1 MKMCES
7 CPNDSWC
14 ETPEITLNKYSGK
27 IATFP
32 SGVCFLC
39 TEKRT
44 CVQGVTEQG
53 SGERGYP
60 HILRQNTHCAGF
72 SSLGQRLWS
81 DGGQHSYDAQRFVCY
96 LLLLTLSV
104 GFCQM
109 NASLIEN
116 AISIS
121 LCSSG
126 CFCSNAQL
134 PIFHRALLLQSS
146 QNKYFSFFTNNVRFA
161 EVLKQKHPT
170 KHCAHGRQTSTQ
182 TCTLSCQSQLHVPK

>member
-1 MKMCES
+1 MVKKPPLLFETCLSTHPQTQQMKMCES

-96 LLLLTLSV
+96 LLLLTLD
-104 GFCQM
+104 
-109 NASLIEN
+109 
-116 AISIS
+116 
-121 LCSSG
+121 
-126 CFCSNAQL
+126 
-134 PIFHRALLLQSS
+134 
-146 QNKYFSFFTNNVRFA
+146 
-161 EVLKQKHPT
+161 VLDSAK
-170 KHCAHGRQTSTQ
+170 
-182 TCTLSCQSQLHVPK
+182 